1 MDRGLVT
8 QCQTPSLLPA
18 ESDLP
23 KPITQ
28 MEKEKKDIKNNTTN
42 NGNTASSEICRA
54 LILRGLTQ
62 VALDIP
68 VFEYK

>member
-42 NGNTASSEICRA
+42 NGNTASSEIC
-54 LILRGLTQ
+54 T
-62 VALDIP
+62 VANLFFLA
-68 VFEYK
+68 VRT